1 MELAT
6 AIGFSAELF
15 MPILDALAGL
25 KVKGKRR
32 KGQTYHPQCINFFTV
47 RRFFTTL
54 EVILERIYRLGGI
67 KLSEHSTKFLTSLML
82 QVAGATLVDLTL
94 GRGSSCTLVEGS

>member
-47 RRFFTTL
+47 RRFL
-54 EVILERIYRLGGI
+54 RSSRSSLRGSIN
-67 KLSEHSTKFLTSLML
+67 LSEHSTKFLTSLML
-82 QVAGATLVDLTL
+82 QVAGATLVVLTL
-94 GRGSSCTLVEGS
+94 GRGSSGTLVEGS

>member
-1 MELAT
+1 MDELITEDDREQLVELAT

-47 RRFFTTL
+47 RRFL
-54 EVILERIYRLGGI
+54 RPSR
-67 KLSEHSTKFLTSLML
+67 SSL
-82 QVAGATLVDLTL
+82 
-94 GRGSSCTLVEGS
+94 RGSIGSAGSTCLSTARSSSRR

>member
-15 MPILDALAGL
+15 MPILDAFAGL

-32 KGQTYHPQCINFFTV
+32 KGQTYHPQRINFFT
-47 RRFFTTL
+47 
-54 EVILERIYRLGGI
+54 
-67 KLSEHSTKFLTSLML
+67 
-82 QVAGATLVDLTL
+82 QDDLT
-94 GRGSSCTLVEGS
+94 GVGVRGCLPAKPSPSKRCSFSA

>member
-25 KVKGKRR
+25 KVKDKRR
-32 KGQTYHPQCINFFTV
+32 KGQTYHPQFLSFFVQDDWTKMGAEDA
-47 RRFFTTL
+47 TAYTIL
-54 EVILERIYRLGGI
+54 EVIIQRP
-67 KLSEHSTKFLTSLML
+67 TS
-82 QVAGATLVDLTL
+82 
-94 GRGSSCTLVEGS
+94 